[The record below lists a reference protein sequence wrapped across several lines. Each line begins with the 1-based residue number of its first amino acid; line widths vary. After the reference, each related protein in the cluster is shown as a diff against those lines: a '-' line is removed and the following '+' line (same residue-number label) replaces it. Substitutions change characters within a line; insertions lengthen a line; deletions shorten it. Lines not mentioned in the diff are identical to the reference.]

1 MIVNE
6 NDRSREEGR
15 DESRDALGELPHGR
29 PPQTEFDT
37 GLDYPRLGSVTFRRG
52 TLTDNQQSLFDEH
65 WPRLGTVLDSAAEE
79 QWIDYDEWFGRASHP
94 TIVEIGS
101 GTGTS
106 TAAMAPLEADTN
118 IIAVELYK
126 PGLAKL
132 LGSVVRGDIDNV
144 RMIRGDGVEVLARMI
159 APESLDAVRIFFP
172 DPWPK
177 ARHHKRRII
186 QSGTLNLIAT
196 RLKPG
201 GVLHVATDHADYAE
215 WIDELVDPFG
225 VVRVIGGH
233 VEHPARFQTGRDE
246 IESARLDDAPLVVAC
261 LRPRIREEDAHSVE
275 RFRRDHAGK
284 HLHTVAAN
292 HAHVVDVSA
301 HDGAQQL
308 GQPRL
313 VQLHRDDVRVRFERC
328 HRCRRRSGARA
339 DFHDRRVAGAAE
351 PLVVVDPLLLGGT
364 VEDGAKAGPM
374 FVEKR
379 LLVVCQR
386 AAAEGDRPQ
395 ARVVQAG
402 VELGLRRAAVREL
415 AERVSAL
422 VSAFFSAAIV
432 FVHDHIVHK
441 VSNLCVMPPA

>member
-1 MIVNE
+1 MDNIIVNE
-6 NDRSREEGR
+6 NDRSHEAIQGSQ
-15 DESRDALGELPHGR
+15 DSQDSRDALGELPHGR

-65 WPRLGTVLDSAAEE
+65 WPRLGTVLTDEADE
-79 QWIDYDEWFGRASHP
+79 QFIDYDAWFGRSGHP

-132 LGSVVRGDIDNV
+132 LGSVVRGDIENV
-144 RMIRGDGVEVLARMI
+144 RMIRGDGVEVLARMV

-215 WIDELVDPFG
+215 WIDELVE
-225 VVRVIGGH
+225 
-233 VEHPARFQTGRDE
+233 VEPALEFKGWPW
-246 IESARLDDAPLVVAC
+246 DDAPILTDRQVITKFEGKGLDKDHV
-261 LRPRIREEDAHSVE
+261 IREYLWV
-275 RFRRDHAGK
+275 K
-284 HLHTVAAN
+284 
-292 HAHVVDVSA
+292 
-301 HDGAQQL
+301 
-308 GQPRL
+308 
-313 VQLHRDDVRVRFERC
+313 
-328 HRCRRRSGARA
+328 
-339 DFHDRRVAGAAE
+339 
-351 PLVVVDPLLLGGT
+351 
-364 VEDGAKAGPM
+364 K
-374 FVEKR
+374 
-379 LLVVCQR
+379 
-386 AAAEGDRPQ
+386 
-395 ARVVQAG
+395 
-402 VELGLRRAAVREL
+402 
-415 AERVSAL
+415 
-422 VSAFFSAAIV
+422 
-432 FVHDHIVHK
+432 
-441 VSNLCVMPPA
+441 